1 MPAAKPRIL
10 IVTPEITY
18 LPEGMGNMAQRMSAK
33 AGGLADVSASL
44 VAALFDLGADVHVAL
59 PNYRQMFNTDV
70 YEIFKRELQ
79 TMRERLPDERIH
91 LAEDRIF
98 YYRDTVYS
106 SYGGENPRIALAF
119 QREVLNHIVP
129 RVQPDLI
136 HCNDWMTGLIPAAAR
151 RYRIPTLFTVH
162 NIHTEK
168 LTVAQ
173 IEDCGID
180 AAQFWQD
187 LYYTTPPGSYEHA
200 RYAAPVDQ
208 LASGIFAAHYINTV
222 SPSFLG
228 EVAEGRHS
236 FVPPAVQREIRNKR
250 DAGCA
255 TGILNAPDASYNPL
269 SDISVPVKYNAENFT
284 DGKRAAK
291 AAFQERTGLQVN
303 PDAPVFFWPSR
314 LDPVQK
320 GPQLLTS
327 ILYKIVSENW
337 HDGLQVAVV
346 ANGEYQRIFRD
357 IVRHHEFDGRV
368 CVCDFNEGLSRLGY
382 AASDFCFMPSSFEP
396 CGLPQMVAPI
406 YGSLTIAHN
415 TGGLKDTV
423 SHLSSDGAAGNGFVF
438 EHFNPD
444 ALHWAVNQA
453 MSFYHR
459 PAGKKEAIIGRIMR
473 ESSARFNH
481 ATCAQAYFNI
491 YETMLKRPLILPE
504 DPVPSRPGAA
514 KPPRAGNGATKR
526 KKKEPEAANGAFPAG
541 GADAMAGVNY
551 ESIVRST
558 AEDGQEGVEHAEV
571 GMP

>member
-1 MPAAKPRIL
+1 
-10 IVTPEITY
+10 
-18 LPEGMGNMAQRMSAK
+18 PEGMGNMAQRMSAK

-59 PNYRQMFNTDV
+59 PNYRQMFHTDV
-70 YEIFKRELQ
+70 YEIFSRELE
-79 TMRERLPDERIH
+79 RIRKRLPEERIH

-151 RYRIPTLFTVH
+151 KYRIPTLFTVH

-168 LTVAQ
+168 LTLAQ
-173 IEDCGID
+173 IEETGID
-180 AAQFWQD
+180 AAQFWQH
-187 LYYTTPPGSYEHA
+187 LYYSTPPGNYEQA
-200 RYAAPVDQ
+200 RNWAPVDQ

-222 SPSFLG
+222 SPSFLE
-228 EVAEGRHS
+228 EVADGRHS
-236 FVPPAVQREIRNKR
+236 FVPPAVQQEIRNKR

-255 TGILNAPDASYNPL
+255 IGILNAPDVSYNPAT
-269 SDISVPVKYNAENFT
+269 DISLPVHFSVTDFT
-284 DGKRAAK
+284 EGKRAAK
-291 AAFQERTGLQVN
+291 AAFQERTGLAVN

-327 ILYKIVSENW
+327 ILYRIISENW
-337 HDGLQVAVV
+337 DDGFQVAVV

-357 IVRHHEFDGRV
+357 IVRQHEFHGRV
-368 CVCDFNEGLSRLGY
+368 AVCDFNEGLSRLGY

-396 CGLPQMVAPI
+396 CGLPQMVAPL

-423 SHLSSDGAAGNGFVF
+423 IRLNDDGSDGNGFVF
-438 EHFNPD
+438 DHFNPD
-444 ALHWAVNQA
+444 ALHWAVGKA
-453 MSFYHR
+453 MEFYHR
-459 PAGKKEAIIGRIMR
+459 PADQKEAIIRRVMM
-473 ESSARFNH
+473 ESIARFNH

-491 YETMLKRPLILPE
+491 YETMLKRPLIVNDDLPAKSSLRKQR
-504 DPVPSRPGAA
+504 VPRTGVT
-514 KPPRAGNGATKR
+514 RNN
-526 KKKEPEAANGAFPAG
+526 EAALSVTDFG
-541 GADAMAGVNY
+541 
-551 ESIVRST
+551 ESIP
-558 AEDGQEGVEHAEV
+558 EE
-571 GMP
+571 MPVA

>member
-1 MPAAKPRIL
+1 MPAANPRIL

-59 PNYRQMFNTDV
+59 PNYRHMFNTDV
-70 YEIFKRELQ
+70 YEIFSRELR
-79 TMRERLPDERIH
+79 TMRERLPEERIH

-106 SYGGENPRIALAF
+106 NHGGENPRIALAF
-119 QREVLNHIVP
+119 QREVLNHIIPHV
-129 RVQPDLI
+129 RPDLI

-151 RYRIPTLFTVH
+151 RFRIPTLFTVH

-168 LTVAQ
+168 LTLDR
-173 IEDCGID
+173 IEGTGID
-180 AAQFWQD
+180 AAQFWQH
-187 LYYTTPPGSYEHA
+187 LYYAVPPQDYESA
-200 RYAAPVDQ
+200 RHSAPVDL

-222 SPSFLG
+222 SPSFLD

-236 FVPPAVQREIRNKR
+236 FVPAAVQQEIRNKR
-250 DAGCA
+250 AAGCA
-255 TGILNAPDASYNPL
+255 SGILNAPDASYNPQT
-269 SDISVPVKYNAENFT
+269 DITLPVRYSPANFVE
-284 DGKRAAK
+284 GKCAAK
-291 AAFQERTGLQVN
+291 AAFQERSGLQVN

-320 GPQLLTS
+320 GPQLLTA
-327 ILYKIVSENW
+327 ILYRIISENW
-337 HDGLQVAVV
+337 NDGMQVAIV

-357 IVRHHEFDGRV
+357 IVRQHDFNRRV
-368 CVCDFNEGLSRLGY
+368 AVCDFNEALSRLGY

-423 SHLSSDGAAGNGFVF
+423 SQLSADGSEGNGFVF

-444 ALHWAVNQA
+444 ALLWGVNIA
-453 MSFYHR
+453 MKFYLS
-459 PAGKKEAIIGRIMR
+459 PAEQKNPVIERIMR
-473 ESSARFNH
+473 ESLARFNH
-481 ATCAQAYFNI
+481 ATTARRYFDI
-491 YETMLKRPLILPE
+491 YEDMVKRPLILPD
-504 DPVPSRPGAA
+504 DPQPPAKSRPR
-514 KPPRAGNGATKR
+514 KPRQARMGVTKQR
-526 KKKEPEAANGAFPAG
+526 
-541 GADAMAGVNY
+541 
-551 ESIVRST
+551 R
-558 AEDGQEGVEHAEV
+558 
-571 GMP
+571 

>member
-10 IVTPEITY
+10 VVTPEITY

-59 PNYRQMFNTDV
+59 PNYRQMFHTDV
-70 YEIFKRELQ
+70 YEIFSRELQ
-79 TMRERLPDERIH
+79 TMRQKLPDERIH

-98 YYRDTVYS
+98 YYRDSVYS

-119 QREVLNHIVP
+119 QREVLNHILP

-151 RYRIPTLFTVH
+151 QLRIPTLFTVH

-168 LTVAQ
+168 LTLAR
-173 IEDCGID
+173 IEETGID
-180 AAQFWQD
+180 AARFWQH
-187 LYYTTPPGSYEHA
+187 LYYSMPPGNYEQA
-200 RYAAPVDQ
+200 RNHAPVDQ

-222 SPSFLG
+222 SPSFLD
-228 EVAEGRHS
+228 EVADGRHS
-236 FVPPAVQREIRNKR
+236 FVPPPVQQEIRNKR

-255 TGILNAPDASYNPL
+255 IGILNAPDASYNPATDVSL
-269 SDISVPVKYNAENFT
+269 PVSYDAINFP

-291 AAFQERTGLQVN
+291 AVFQERAGLIVN
-303 PDAPVFFWPSR
+303 PDAPLFFWPSR

-327 ILYKIVSENW
+327 ILYRIVSENW
-337 HDGLQVAVV
+337 HSQLQVAVV

-357 IVRHHEFDGRV
+357 IVRQHNFHDRV
-368 CVCDFNEGLSRLGY
+368 AVFDFNEGYSRLGY
-382 AASDFCFMPSSFEP
+382 AAADFCFMPSSFEP

-406 YGSLTIAHN
+406 YGTLTIAHN

-423 SHLSSDGAAGNGFVF
+423 SHLSGDGSTGNGFVF

-453 MSFYHR
+453 MAFHR
-459 PAGKKEAIIGRIMR
+459 RPQEQKETIVRRIMR
-473 ESSARFNH
+473 ESVERFNH
-481 ATCAQAYFNI
+481 AACARAYFNI
-491 YETMLKRPLILPE
+491 YETMLKRPLILPDDPPAKASPRPPRE
-504 DPVPSRPGAA
+504 PNAGPAKEPVPFDRG
-514 KPPRAGNGATKR
+514 
-526 KKKEPEAANGAFPAG
+526 EVLEAAP
-541 GADAMAGVNY
+541 V
-551 ESIVRST
+551 S
-558 AEDGQEGVEHAEV
+558 
-571 GMP
+571 

>member
-1 MPAAKPRIL
+1 MPASNPRIL

-59 PNYRQMFNTDV
+59 PNYRQMFHTDV
-70 YEIFKRELQ
+70 YEIFSRELQ
-79 TMRERLPDERIH
+79 TMRESLPEERIH

-119 QREVLNHIVP
+119 QREVLNHIIP

-151 RYRIPTLFTVH
+151 QFRVPTLFTVH

-168 LTVAQ
+168 LTLAQ
-173 IEDCGID
+173 IEDSGID
-180 AAQFWQD
+180 AARFWQH
-187 LYYTTPPGSYEHA
+187 LYYTTPPGNYEQA
-200 RYAAPVDQ
+200 RHSAPVDQ

-222 SPSFLG
+222 SPSFLD
-228 EVAEGRHS
+228 EVADGRHS
-236 FVPPAVQREIRNKR
+236 FVPPAVQQEIRNKR

-255 TGILNAPDASYNPL
+255 IGILNAPDASYNPQTDTSL
-269 SDISVPVKYNAENFT
+269 PVNYSAANFV

-291 AAFQERTGLQVN
+291 AAFQERAGLQVN
-303 PDAPVFFWPSR
+303 PDAPLFFWPSR

-320 GPQLLTS
+320 GPQLLTA
-327 ILYKIVSENW
+327 ILYRIVSENW
-337 HDGLQVAVV
+337 PDNLQVAVV

-357 IVRHHEFDGRV
+357 IVRMHDFHGRV
-368 CVCDFNEGLSRLGY
+368 AICDFNEGFSRLGY

-396 CGLPQMVAPI
+396 CGLPQMIAPI

-423 SHLSSDGAAGNGFVF
+423 TNLSSDGATGNGFVF
-438 EHFNPD
+438 DHFNPD
-444 ALHWAVNQA
+444 ALHWGVHEA
-453 MSFYHR
+453 MRFYR
-459 PAGKKEAIIGRIMR
+459 QPADYKESVIGRIMR
-473 ESSARFNH
+473 ESLARFNH
-481 ATCAQAYFNI
+481 AACARSYFDI
-491 YETMLKRPLILPE
+491 YEDMLERPLILPE
-504 DPVPSRPGAA
+504 DPVPA
-514 KPPRAGNGATKR
+514 KSGPRKPRQPRTSVANR
-526 KKKEPEAANGAFPAG
+526 KKAL
-541 GADAMAGVNY
+541 
-551 ESIVRST
+551 S
-558 AEDGQEGVEHAEV
+558 
-571 GMP
+571 